1 MIPALLDPEPF
12 PRVDEPLLRQ
22 TLVFAFATGDIGDG
36 LERLVDQMPLGPTSW
51 EARDFARDVFLDVV
65 ADRCFPVVIEG
76 KAFPRSRT
84 LLSRIFGGPP
94 ADPRVVRFRQ
104 NVLSELV
111 ERPALRKATETL
123 YRELVQLRSLLS
135 KTTATRVDP
144 FERRLAVLRAL
155 RDTARIAATG
165 FVMAK
170 SGLARLSAWGT
181 ETEATS
187 GYARLGELLA
197 YEERA
202 AEVDVRLHLGFDG
215 KIRDLTVLTRRE
227 PTDNAFHKSPAG
239 RFAARLGLFVRGF
252 DFSIHELF
260 ARLAD
265 EVFEGVVDAFLPVFT
280 LMGDLEFYLGCLGFR
295 DATAKAGLDV
305 CLPTFA
311 PGEGHEV
318 VALYNPLL
326 LSEGARVVPCDLRT
340 GSDDARV
347 IVTGPNSGGKTR
359 LLQSIAIAQILG
371 QAGAFVPAKRAQLP
385 WASGLFVSIIEN
397 AQADQREGRLGTE
410 MLRIRRLFESLRAG
424 SLVVLDELCS
434 GTNPSEGEEIFRLVV
449 KLLGELRP
457 AAFITTHFLA
467 FARRLAD
474 ETSSLEFLQVELDVE
489 ERPTYLFVP
498 GVATTSLAHKTA
510 ARLGVTEEALRAL
523 VRQNN
528 PELRRPETK
537 VRPAVLGL
545 AADHS
550 TPLVPRLASEA
561 EGT

>member
-1 MIPALLDPEPF
+1 MTPALLDPEPF

-22 TLVFAFATGDIGDG
+22 TLVFAFATGDVGDG
-36 LERLVDQMPLGPTSW
+36 LERLVDQMPLAPTSW
-51 EARDFARDVFLDVV
+51 EAKDFARDVFLDVV

-76 KAFPRSRT
+76 KAFPRSRA
-84 LLSRIFGGPP
+84 LLSRIFGAPP
-94 ADPRVVRFRQ
+94 ADARVVRFRQ
-104 NVLSELV
+104 NILRELAAS
-111 ERPALRKATETL
+111 RGLCKATERL
-123 YRELVQLRSLLS
+123 YRELFHLRSLLS

-155 RDTARIAATG
+155 RDAAHIAATELG
-165 FVMAK
+165 AAK
-170 SGLARLSAWGT
+170 SGLGKIAMWGR
-181 ETEATS
+181 ETEATP
-187 GYARLGELLA
+187 GYARLTELLA

-202 AEVDVRLHLGFDG
+202 AEVDVRIHVGFDG
-215 KIRDLTVLTRRE
+215 KIRDLTVLDRRDNE
-227 PTDNAFHKSPAG
+227 ANAFHQGPAG
-239 RFAARLGLFVRGF
+239 RFAARLGLLVRGY

-265 EVFEGVVDAFLPVFT
+265 EVFEGVVDSFLPVFT
-280 LMGDLEFYLGCLGFR
+280 LIGDLEFYLGCLGFR
-295 DATAKAGLDV
+295 DAIQKAGLDV
-305 CLPTFA
+305 TLPTFA
-311 PGEGHEV
+311 AGEGHAIEG
-318 VALYNPLL
+318 LYNPLL
-326 LSEGARVVPCDLRT
+326 LSEGSRVVPCDLST
-340 GSDDARV
+340 GSEDARV

-359 LLQSIAIAQILG
+359 LLQSIAIAQVLG
-371 QAGAFVPAKRAQLP
+371 QSGAFVPAKKARLP

-410 MLRIRRLFESLRAG
+410 MLRIRKLFESLRAG

-474 ETSSLEFLQVELDVE
+474 EASSLEFLQVELDAE

-523 VRQNN
+523 VLRNN
-528 PELRRPETK
+528 PELRAAEDEPARPRASNGVATHG
-537 VRPAVLGL
+537 AVPL
-545 AADHS
+545 AAGDS
-550 TPLVPRLASEA
+550 
-561 EGT
+561 

>member
-1 MIPALLDPEPF
+1 MIPALLDPEPL

-36 LERLVDQMPLGPTSW
+36 LERIVDQMPLAPTSW
-51 EARDFARDVFLDVV
+51 EAKDFARDVFLDVV
-65 ADRCFPVVIEG
+65 AERCFPVVIEG
-76 KAFPRSRT
+76 RSFPRSRA
-84 LLSRIFGGPP
+84 LLGRIFGAPP
-94 ADPRVVRFRQ
+94 ADLRVVRFRQ
-104 NVLSELV
+104 EILRELALSPE
-111 ERPALRKATETL
+111 LRKATEGL

-135 KTTATRVDP
+135 KSTATRVDP

-155 RDTARIAATG
+155 RDTVRVASTEFGASKT
-165 FVMAK
+165 
-170 SGLARLSAWGT
+170 GLARVAAWG
-181 ETEATS
+181 EATAATE
-187 GYARLGELLA
+187 GHARLVELLA
-197 YEERA
+197 YEENA
-202 AEVDVRLHLGFDG
+202 AEVDVRIQLGFDG
-215 KIRDLTVLTRRE
+215 KIRDLTVLERRE
-227 PTDNAFHKSPAG
+227 PTDNAFHQGPAS
-239 RFAARLGLFVRGF
+239 RFASRLGLLVRGY
-252 DFSIHELF
+252 DFSVHELF

-265 EVFEGVVDAFLPVFT
+265 EVFEGVVDALLPVFP

-295 DATAKAGLDV
+295 DATRGAGLDV
-305 CLPTFA
+305 ALPTFVA
-311 PGEGHEV
+311 GQGHAIEG
-318 VALYNPLL
+318 LYNPLL
-326 LSEGARVVPCDLRT
+326 LSEGTRVVPCDLAT

-371 QAGAFVPAKRAQLP
+371 QAGAFVPATRARLP

-410 MLRIRRLFESLRAG
+410 MLRIRKLFESLRAG

-474 ETSSLEFLQVELDVE
+474 EASGLEFLQVELDAE

-510 ARLGVTEEALRAL
+510 ARLGVTEDALRAL
-523 VRQNN
+523 VLRNN
-528 PELRRPETK
+528 PDLGAAPAARASG
-537 VRPAVLGL
+537 PAVAQVEHDEAG
-545 AADHS
+545 S
-550 TPLVPRLASEA
+550 VEQVPA
-561 EGT
+561 

>member
-1 MIPALLDPEPF
+1 MTPALLDPEPF
-12 PRVDEPLLRQ
+12 PRVDEALLRQ
-22 TLVFAFATGDIGDG
+22 TLVFAFATGDIDDG
-36 LERLVDQMPLGPTSW
+36 LERLVDRMPLAPTSW
-51 EARDFARDVFLDVV
+51 EAKDFARDVFLDVV
-65 ADRCFPVVIEG
+65 ADRCFPIVIDG
-76 KAFPRSRT
+76 KTFPRSRT
-84 LLSRIFGGPP
+84 LLSRIFASPP
-94 ADPRVVRFRQ
+94 ADPRVVRYRQ
-104 NVLSELV
+104 SILRELASSA
-111 ERPALRKATETL
+111 ELRKATERL
-123 YRELVQLRSLLS
+123 YRELFHLRSLLS
-135 KTTATRVDP
+135 KTSATRVDP

-155 RDTARIAATG
+155 RDTARIAATE
-165 FVMAK
+165 FRAAR
-170 SGLARLSAWGT
+170 SGLAKVSVWGV
-181 ETEATS
+181 EAEATE
-187 GYARLGELLA
+187 GYARLTELLA

-215 KIRDLTVLTRRE
+215 KIRDLTVLERRE
-227 PTDNAFHKSPAG
+227 PVDNAFHQGP
-239 RFAARLGLFVRGF
+239 AARFTSKLGLLVRGY

-265 EVFEGVVDAFLPVFT
+265 EVFEGIVDSFLAVFP

-295 DATAKAGLDV
+295 DATRRAGLEV
-305 CLPTFA
+305 ALPTFV
-311 PGEGHEV
+311 PGKGH
-318 VALYNPLL
+318 AIAGLYNPLL
-326 LSEGARVVPCDLRT
+326 LSEGARVVPCDLAT

-371 QAGAFVPAKRAQLP
+371 QVGAFVPAKGARLP

-410 MLRIRRLFESLRAG
+410 MLRIRKLFESLRAG

-474 ETSSLEFLQVELDVE
+474 ESSSLEFLQVELDAE

-523 VRQNN
+523 VVRNN
-528 PELRRPETK
+528 PELRPAASGRFPEIEH
-537 VRPAVLGL
+537 
-545 AADHS
+545 DHS
-550 TPLVPRLASEA
+550 ALLEQVPA
-561 EGT
+561 